1 MAFLITWASLQMATW
16 ILGITQNIMMVHR
29 YKDNRDL
36 MREKTR
42 QVWRLNYQIS
52 AAITVIFVLIYLIFM
67 R

>member
-16 ILGITQNIMMVHR
+16 ILGITQNIMAVHR